1 MRALPPLLVLLA
13 LPGALLFALVLVGL
27 GFLREL
33 PVGLVVC
40 VAAAGLLL
48 PVALGRAA
56 LSERELGSS
65 LGLLLGPWLGL
76 VLVPAYFPGERPA
89 ALSAGA
95 MVLLTPVGLDARG
108 FPAHALDD
116 LLPAPVEGR
125 ALPDEATPAIGPEAP
140 PRLALPVPDEV
151 TSLDDVRAD
160 LPEEA
165 VVLPYEGSARSL
177 SVPVTLVAGEAELD
191 VWMLF
196 DTGATIT
203 TVDRATLRALG
214 VRVPPDAPT
223 LTVRTAN
230 GERESQVVL
239 LDGVWIGGFLVEGVS
254 VSVCDE
260 CADSKTTGL
269 LGLNV
274 SGGFLVTVD
283 QAREELVLQP
293 RSSAP
298 DRSVDISPWLD
309 IQAQASQWPDGRVE
323 VEITVYNEGR
333 RDIEA
338 AEVQIDCGERFV
350 ATFAG
355 IPADRGVES
364 VVSLPRGAE
373 CDTYT
378 VSLGKARW

>member
-1 MRALPPLLVLLA
+1 MPPVLVLFA
-13 LPGALLFALVLVGL
+13 LPGALVFSLILVGL
-27 GFLREL
+27 GLLREL
-33 PVGLVVC
+33 PVGLVVS

-56 LSERELGSS
+56 LPDKELGSS

-76 VLVPAYFPGERPA
+76 LLIPAYFPGERGD

-95 MVLLTPVGLDARG
+95 VVLLSPVGLDASR
-108 FPAHALDD
+108 FPAHALDSV
-116 LLPAPVEGR
+116 LPAPVSGR
-125 ALPDEATPAIGPEAP
+125 ALPGLAPPVIGPAPP
-140 PRLALPVPDEV
+140 PRLALPLPDEV
-151 TSLDDVRAD
+151 TALDQTRSD
-160 LPEEA
+160 LPDEA
-165 VVLPYEGSARSL
+165 VVLPYEGSGRSL
-177 SVPVTLVAGEAELD
+177 SVPVTLVSGEAEQD

-203 TVDRATLRALG
+203 TVDRATLRQLG
-214 VRVPPDAPT
+214 VRVPDDAPS

-230 GERESQVVL
+230 GERDSEVVL

-254 VSVCDE
+254 VSVCEE
-260 CADSKTTGL
+260 CADSRTTGL

-298 DRSVDISPWLD
+298 DRTVDISPWLD
-309 IQAQASQWPDGRVE
+309 IEAQASRWPDGRVE
-323 VEITVYNEGR
+323 VEITVFNNAE

-338 AEVQIDCGERFV
+338 AEVHIDCGERFV
-350 ATFAG
+350 ASFAG
-355 IPADRGVES
+355 IPAARGVES
-364 VVSLPRGAE
+364 VVSLPRDAE
-373 CDTYT
+373 CETYT
-378 VSLGKARW
+378 VSLGAARW